1 MLRRLHRREAIVY
14 RRLGLLTLVALV
26 LTLPSRGAAAATPV
40 RVAFTRHFNVF
51 LMNAAGTNTTTV
63 TSRGTGYQGTY
74 YPWYQWSFDGKYLL
88 LVRSEPL
95 PKSQRRQHLLL
106 LDPAGHVL
114 RDLAILPQSADFFPT
129 WALDANQIAY
139 VASENWPKSAS
150 APLNTVNV
158 ADVLGNTHVA
168 WRYRSTGEGCGGGS
182 PDPADA
188 VYWQETGFGG
198 TPPSMQWSI
207 SRHQAI
213 YSASCA
219 GGLYLTDTRTRS
231 TRALGQQGSRWNEA
245 AISRAGKLAA
255 VVETCPKGI
264 CSRRVVLVNLNSGA
278 IVRSIAAAQLP
289 RWSADGQTLYF
300 VKRVG
305 GRTLHLQDES
315 GNKYGFQTETSEI
328 WRANGDGSHQL
339 RLLSED
345 AYGFGPLSLTPDGHS
360 IIFSR
365 VDNDWGI
372 FQHRLA
378 GNRYTTAIV
387 AKYGPKAA
395 IQRFDSG
402 HLPIFIANDAGS
414 PAVQP

>member
-1 MLRRLHRREAIVY
+1 VY
-14 RRLGLLTLVALV
+14 RRLGLLTLLALA
-26 LTLPSRGAAAATPV
+26 LTLPLPSGGAVAATPPLI
-40 RVAFTRHFNVF
+40 AFTRHFNVF
-51 LMNAAGTNTTTV
+51 LMNTDGTNIVTV
-63 TSRGTGYQGTY
+63 TGRGTGYQGIY

-106 LDPAGHVL
+106 LDPTGHVL
-114 RDLAILPQSADFFPT
+114 RDLATLPESADFFPS
-129 WALDANQIAY
+129 WALDANQIVY

-150 APLNTVNV
+150 APLNTVNI
-158 ADVLGNTHVA
+158 ADVSGNTHVA
-168 WRYRSTGEGCGGGS
+168 WRYRSIGEGCGGGS

-198 TPPSMQWSI
+198 TPASMQWST
-207 SRHQAI
+207 SRHEAI

-245 AISRAGKLAA
+245 AISHAGKLAA
-255 VVETCPKGI
+255 VAETCPNGI
-264 CSRRVVLVNLNSGA
+264 CSRSMVVVNLTSGA
-278 IVRSIAAAQLP
+278 VVRNIPGAQLP

-300 VKRVG
+300 VKRVP
-305 GRTLHLQDES
+305 GRTLRLHDES
-315 GNKYGFQTETSEI
+315 GNTYGFQTETSEI
-328 WRANGDGSHQL
+328 WRANADGSHQL

-360 IIFSR
+360 IVFSR
-365 VDNDWGI
+365 IDNDWGI

-378 GNRYTTAIV
+378 GNRFTAAIV
-387 AKYGPKAA
+387 TKYGPKAA
-395 IQRFDSG
+395 VQRFDSG
-402 HLPIFIANDAGS
+402 HLPVFIANDAGS
-414 PAVQP
+414 PAVRP